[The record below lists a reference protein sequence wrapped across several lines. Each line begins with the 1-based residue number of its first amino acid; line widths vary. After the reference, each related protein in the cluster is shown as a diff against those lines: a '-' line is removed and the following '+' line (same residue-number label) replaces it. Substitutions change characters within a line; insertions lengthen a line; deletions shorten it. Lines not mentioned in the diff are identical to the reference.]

1 MIPLVVASE
10 RGAAQTTY
18 VTAYVVLYDHV
29 VARKLVSRMFWK
41 VQP

>member
-1 MIPLVVASE
+1 MIPPVVASE
-10 RGAAQTTY
+10 RGIAQTIH
-18 VTAYVVLYDHV
+18 VTAWVGLQDHA